1 MREGCSKYQRPSQ
14 FLQSAPT
21 LVATMNQPDR
31 KDPTIVPPA
40 LSTPLI
46 IDAHLDLAWNA
57 LSFNRDLHATVDE
70 MRLAE
75 AGMDGKSRGRNT
87 VSFPAMRAG
96 RVGVSVVTLLAR
108 ANPRGRSIL
117 DFRSQQIASA
127 AAQGQLAWYRL
138 VEQSGT
144 CRMIRDLPGLHAS
157 AAEWKSGSND
167 APLGFILSMEGAD
180 PILTP
185 SHAEWW
191 YQAGLRAVGLAHY
204 GPSAY
209 AQGTACEGGLF
220 PAGRELLHAM
230 EELGMILDL
239 THLADESFWEAA
251 KIFRGPVLAS
261 HNNCRAITPHQR
273 QFSDEQIRL
282 LIERD
287 AVIGTALD
295 AWMLVP
301 GWSQGTGDGP
311 RVTLESAVEHI
322 DHICQL
328 AGTSRHCAIGS
339 DLDGGFGTEQG
350 PEDLDTIAD
359 LQKFGAL
366 LAQRGYTPA
375 DIDGIFHGNWLRL
388 FEKAWA

>member
-1 MREGCSKYQRPSQ
+1 MPLSEPKGFSPVPQN
-14 FLQSAPT
+14 L
-21 LVATMNQPDR
+21 ATN
-31 KDPTIVPPA
+31 
-40 LSTPLI
+40 LI

-57 LSFNRDLHATVDE
+57 LSWNRDLHLKVAQ
-70 MRLAE
+70 MRTSE
-75 AGMDGKSRGRNT
+75 AGIEGKSRGRNT
-87 VSFPAMRAG
+87 VSFPQMREG
-96 RVGVSVVTLLAR
+96 RVGVSMVTLLAR
-108 ANPRGRSIL
+108 ANPEGRSIL
-117 DFRSQQIASA
+117 DFRNQQSASA

-138 VEQSGT
+138 LEEEGVCHLINDLNALRASTSAWKAGSG
-144 CRMIRDLPGLHAS
+144 
-157 AAEWKSGSND
+157 D

-180 PILTP
+180 PIISP

-191 YQAGLRAVGLAHY
+191 YRAGLRAVGLAHY

-209 AQGTACEGGLF
+209 ANGTACEGGLF
-220 PAGRELLHAM
+220 PAGRELLRAM

-239 THLADESFWEAA
+239 THLADEAFWEAA
-251 KIFRGPVLAS
+251 KLFRGPVLAS

-273 QFSDEQIRL
+273 QFSDDQIRL

-301 GWSQGTGDGP
+301 GWTQGTGNGP

-322 DHICQL
+322 DHICQI

-359 LQKFGAL
+359 LQSLGPL
-366 LAQRGYTPA
+366 LAARGYSA
-375 DIDGIFHGNWLRL
+375 EDVEGIFHGNWLRF
-388 FEKAWA
+388 FERAWA